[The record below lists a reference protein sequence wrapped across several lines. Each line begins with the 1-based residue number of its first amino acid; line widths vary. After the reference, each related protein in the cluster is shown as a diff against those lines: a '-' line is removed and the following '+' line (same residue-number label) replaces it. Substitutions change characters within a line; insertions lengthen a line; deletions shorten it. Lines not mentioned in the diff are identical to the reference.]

1 MEKVIQLLE
10 LEKSTLNDL
19 IKYESADYH
28 DLQMIAEIDQALQ
41 LIQSCVVGQSEQL
54 CGFFEASTKT
64 SSATTCI
71 HCGSEKW
78 LHPKAT

>member
-41 LIQSCVVGQSEQL
+41 LIQSCVVGRSEQL
-54 CGFFEASTKT
+54 ADFCKKVSNQKDCPEEFQEIVNKEFWNLIS
-64 SSATTCI
+64 
-71 HCGSEKW
+71 
-78 LHPKAT
+78 